1 MTFAMPAITVGW
13 VIALV
18 ILILTVVFIAV
29 GQVPLLVGGLI
40 AGVALARLL

>member
-1 MTFAMPAITVGW
+1 MTLAMPAITVGW

-29 GQVPLLVGGLI
+29 GQVPLLLGGLI